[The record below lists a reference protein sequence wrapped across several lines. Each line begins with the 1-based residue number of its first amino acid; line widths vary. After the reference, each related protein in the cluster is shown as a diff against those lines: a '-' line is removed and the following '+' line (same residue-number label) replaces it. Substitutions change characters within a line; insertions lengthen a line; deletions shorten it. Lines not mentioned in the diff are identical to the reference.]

1 MKQRA
6 RAALMSFVWVVD
18 AAWFYVRQRRVRIPP
33 AWQALAGRRLRELT
47 YVAFDTETTG
57 LKPSQGD
64 EIVSV
69 AGVRIVGGRMRADN
83 VFDRLVDPGRPIPE
97 RSVRIHGVSDDM
109 VRGEPPASV
118 VLEEF
123 RTFCDGAALVA
134 HNAAFDMA
142 FLKRNEADN
151 GTEFGQPV
159 LDILLL
165 SAYLHDHAHDH
176 AFDAV
181 AARFGIEVDGR
192 HTALGDATA
201 VAEIFVRM
209 IAELEDCGIHTLGDA
224 LAAANSMVWLRHQQQ
239 SRYQ

>member
-1 MKQRA
+1 MRQRA
-6 RAALMSFVWVVD
+6 RVALMSFVSVVD
-18 AAWFYVRQRRVRIPP
+18 AAWFYVRQRRVRLPM
-33 AWQALAGRRLRELT
+33 AWQALSGRRLGELT

-57 LKPSQGD
+57 LEPSLGD

-69 AGVRIVGGRMRADN
+69 AGVRIVGGRLCADD

-97 RSVRIHGVSDDM
+97 PSVRIHGVSDDM
-109 VRGEPPASV
+109 VRGEAPASV

-123 RTFCDGAALVA
+123 RAFCGGAVLVA
-134 HNAAFDMA
+134 HNSAFDMA
-142 FLKRNEADN
+142 FLRRNEADN
-151 GTEFGQPV
+151 GTAFDQPV
-159 LDILLL
+159 LDMLLL

-181 AARFGIEVDGR
+181 AARFGIEVEGR

-209 IAELEDCGIHTLGDA
+209 IAELEECGIHTLGDT
-224 LAAANSMVWLRHQQQ
+224 LAAANSMVWLRHKQR
-239 SRYQ
+239 SRY